1 MSPDAPNVDITSHD
15 TYVDGVPHEV
25 FARMRATEPVA
36 WTEEA
41 DGGRGFWSL
50 TKYDDVLYASR
61 HTELFSSRLGI
72 RMEDMDAEETE
83 ARRTMMEMDS
93 PGTHAPPAHRGATVH
108 ARAPSRTTRAPCE
121 NSPRKCCHNLHG
133 SEEFDFVKDV
143 ARELPMK
150 MLGRLLGLPNEDLD
164 WLVSRGDALIG
175 NSDPD
180 FTDYVVDQSDTSAYR
195 LLPFRSPVAIELF
208 EYAQQALEERRL
220 TPTHDVLTALLAPT
234 KDGDTLDDPTLKN
247 FFTLMVA
254 AGNDT
259 TRYTMTAGTQVFI
272 ERPEIFAALPDD
284 GRGPDEAPRRR
295 GPALGE
301 HDHALSSHRRR
312 RHRTARSE
320 TRQGR
325 QGRPLVHL
333 GELRRRAVRRP
344 LRLHQGPRAERP
356 RRLRTPQRAP
366 LPRRAPRAT
375 RIARDVRRDGQGL
388 VEYRSGRP
396 QRTIP
401 IELHQR
407 DEEAPG
413 SRDLALEER
422 EILAHLPVGRRAG
435 VTLPLGCA

>member
-1 MSPDAPNVDITSHD
+1 
-15 TYVDGVPHEV
+15 
-25 FARMRATEPVA
+25 MRATDPVA

-61 HTELFSSRLGI
+61 HTELFSSRFGI

-93 PGTHAPPAHRGATVH
+93 PEHTRLRRIV
-108 ARAPSRTTRAPCE
+108 ARPFTPRAVADYE
-121 NSPRKCCHNLHG
+121 VAVRELAREVLTNLHG
-133 SEEFDFVKDV
+133 KEEFDFVKEV

-150 MLGRLLGLPNEDLD
+150 MLGRLLGLPDEDLD

-234 KDGDTLDDPTLKN
+234 KDGDTLDDATLKN

-259 TRYTMTAGTQVFI
+259 TRYTMTAGAQVFI
-272 ERPEIFAALPDD
+272 DRPEVFAALPDM
-284 GRGPDEAPRRR
+284 DEAQVQVAGRR

-301 HDHALSSHRRR
+301 HDNALSTHRRR
-312 RHRTARSE
+312 GHRAAGSE
-320 TRQGR
+320 TLKKGDKVVLWYVSANFDEEQFADPDTFVMDRSPNDHVAFG
-325 QGRPLVHL
+325 LHSAHL
-333 GELRRRAVRRP
+333 CLGAHLARLELRVMFEEMAKAWSSIEAA
-344 LRLHQGPRAERP
+344 GPSERF
-356 RRLRTPQRAP
+356 
-366 LPRRAPRAT
+366 
-375 RIARDVRRDGQGL
+375 
-388 VEYRSGRP
+388 RSNFISGTKR
-396 QRTIP
+396 
-401 IELHQR
+401 
-407 DEEAPG
+407 
-413 SRDLALEER
+413 
-422 EILAHLPVGRRAG
+422 LPVR
-435 VTLPLGCA
+435 VTWR